1 MFDLPLDIPPAL
13 HLLPSI
19 KSMVNSKQLG
29 YITRVIINNELILE
43 CGIVLMAIRIILYTV
58 GNRKYIRCMQIF
70 NLFISVTWK
79 TGSAQREYQYC
90 CYLLVLLIEKAVSHL
105 DLDLRIK

>member
-13 HLLPSI
+13 DLLPSI

-43 CGIVLMAIRIILYTV
+43 CGIVLMAIRIMLYTI
-58 GNRKYIRCMQIF
+58 GNRKYIRCRQIC
-70 NLFISVTWK
+70 NLFVSVTWK

-90 CYLLVLLIEKAVSHL
+90 LLVLLIEKAVSHL